1 MLEGCCSPKVVFKN
15 IAGGGGIGGSKGSNA
30 GVALAGK
37 KDFQIRA
44 IVGTA
49 WLAKLIKGDLE
60 VAGLKVKRSTIELC
74 VAIVPE
80 LAIGTELLAT
90 EP

>member
-1 MLEGCCSPKVVFKN
+1 MLEGCCAPKFVFKN
-15 IAGGGGIGGSKGSNA
+15 IGGGGGIGGSKGSNA
-30 GVALAGK
+30 WVALAGLN
-37 KDFQIRA
+37 DFQIRA

-49 WLAKLIKGDLE
+49 WLAREIRGDLE
-60 VAGLKVKRSTIELC
+60 VAGLEVKRSIIELC

-80 LAIGTELLAT
+80 PAIGTELLAT